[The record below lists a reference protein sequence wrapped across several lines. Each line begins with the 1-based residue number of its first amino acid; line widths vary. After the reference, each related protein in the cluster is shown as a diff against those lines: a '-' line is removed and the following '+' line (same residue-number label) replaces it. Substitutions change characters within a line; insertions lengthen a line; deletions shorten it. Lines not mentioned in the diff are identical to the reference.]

1 MTSHV
6 KNLPPTETPEEIR
19 GALGR
24 GQICLID
31 VREPGEYAARRIAGA
46 LLYPLSTF
54 DVHAVPVGG
63 RPVVLYCGTGKRSAR
78 ALDMCAR
85 AGVPIRSYMAGGLEA
100 WRAAGL
106 PVIQTEPS
114 TGAIR
119 FVVV

>member
-1 MTSHV
+1 MTTHATT
-6 KNLPPTETPEEIR
+6 LPPSETPEKIR

-24 GQICLID
+24 GEICLID

-46 LLYPLSTF
+46 LLFPLSTL

-63 RPVVLYCGTGKRSAR
+63 RPVVFYCGTGKRSAK
-78 ALDMCAR
+78 AFEMCAR
-85 AGVPIRSYMAGGLEA
+85 AGVTIRSHLAGGLEA
-100 WRAAGL
+100 WLAAGL
-106 PVIQTEPS
+106 PVIETDPG

>member
-1 MTSHV
+1 VKSHLTT
-6 KNLPPTETPEEIR
+6 LPPTETLEEIR

-24 GQICLID
+24 GEICLID
-31 VREPGEYAARRIAGA
+31 VREPGEYAVRRIAGA

-63 RPVVLYCGTGKRSAR
+63 RPVVLYCGTGKRSAK
-78 ALDMCAR
+78 AFDMCAR
-85 AGVPIRSYMAGGLEA
+85 SGVPIRSCLAGGFEA
-100 WRAAGL
+100 WRAASL
-106 PVIQTEPS
+106 PVIETNPS